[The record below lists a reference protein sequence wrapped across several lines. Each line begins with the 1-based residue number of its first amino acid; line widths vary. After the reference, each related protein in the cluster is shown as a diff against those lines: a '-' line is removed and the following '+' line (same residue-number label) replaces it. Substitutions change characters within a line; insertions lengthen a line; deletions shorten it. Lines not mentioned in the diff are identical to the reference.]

1 VDVVVEQVEDLDV
14 VVEQAEDLVV
24 VVVVVQVAAA
34 FSLVVVAVEVLDS
47 YLNDQWIMINKQHQ

>member
-14 VVEQAEDLVV
+14 VVEQAEDL